1 MKEKTI
7 LLKSS
12 AYRNYRQNLAPRE
25 ILVDGQMKYPVPG
38 SDSSKARQ
46 KRDLKVKNLSPKILK
61 IVFAT
66 EVIYVCRR
74 TYMYM

>member
-1 MKEKTI
+1 MYLNFSLSMHLFHGEVIPEVLHNFEIKNMKEKTI

-38 SDSSKARQ
+38 SYSSKAR
-46 KRDLKVKNLSPKILK
+46 
-61 IVFAT
+61 
-66 EVIYVCRR
+66 
-74 TYMYM
+74 